1 MTSSHRGVV
10 TGTAEKLAGSQ
21 AEAEA
26 EVEAE
31 AEAEVE
37 ADDDDIMV
45 SYSS

>member
-10 TGTAEKLAGSQ
+10 TGTAEKLAGSVADAV

-26 EVEAE
+26 G
-31 AEAEVE
+31 
-37 ADDDDIMV
+37 DDAVDIMV

>member
-21 AEAEA
+21 T
-26 EVEAE
+26 VS
-31 AEAEVE
+31 V
-37 ADDDDIMV
+37 DDDDDEDDIMV